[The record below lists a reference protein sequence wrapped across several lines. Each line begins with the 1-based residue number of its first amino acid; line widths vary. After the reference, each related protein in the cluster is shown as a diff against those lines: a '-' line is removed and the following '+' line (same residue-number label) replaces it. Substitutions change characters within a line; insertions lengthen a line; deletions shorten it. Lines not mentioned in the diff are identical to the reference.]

1 MESVVFLYYGLKA
14 ILKKNHSMLKLKM
27 LNQIHLLS
35 NVVYLK
41 VLHLAHSCFWY
52 R

>member
-14 ILKKNHSMLKLKM
+14 ILKTDHSMLKLKM
-27 LNQIHLLS
+27 LNQIHVLS

-41 VLHLAHSCFWY
+41 VLHLAHSCF
-52 R
+52 